1 MQSQLTTHLAQ
12 GWQPATF
19 LTGSSDKAVWLEKGG
34 AYKAIYSSYWSSV
47 QSQLQTELALGWQP
61 AAFLTGSFDKA
72 VWLKK
77 ACP

>member
-1 MQSQLTTHLAQ
+1 M
-12 GWQPATF
+12 
-19 LTGSSDKAVWLEKGG
+19 WLEKSG